1 VEESCDLRRKL
12 QEDNAQMMCGPCCQ
26 QDPEGQTEFAHN
38 PTTYFINH
46 LLSNCPA
53 FKNSPAWAS
62 PEVVKELS
70 KLHRK
75 SSEVRLPCLM

>member
-1 VEESCDLRRKL
+1 
-12 QEDNAQMMCGPCCQ
+12 MPCCQ
-26 QDPEGQTEFAHN
+26 QDTESQTEFAYN
-38 PTTYFINH
+38 PTTYFKKH